1 MFCQSTCVGLRYGCH
16 NDSLRGFSWQ
26 FDSTSVP
33 HPWSWAPF
41 AVKSFP
47 LRDSPPVLP
56 GEPLPAGLD
65 RNTISGWSILLL
77 PLIADNAVTAGPE
90 Y

>member
-41 AVKSFP
+41 AVESFP